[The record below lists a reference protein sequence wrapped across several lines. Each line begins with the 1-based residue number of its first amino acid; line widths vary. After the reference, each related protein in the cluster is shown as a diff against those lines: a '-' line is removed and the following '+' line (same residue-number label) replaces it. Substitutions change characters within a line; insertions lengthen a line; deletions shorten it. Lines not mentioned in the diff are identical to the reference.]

1 MYQHTQQGKG
11 PWAVRGESIGYIGFA
26 DEAEVK
32 LPLVSVNYPAALS
45 SPIGLQAGGQTNL
58 TAALDLANAML
69 HGAPQGAVKRL
80 VVISDGYPNLKT
92 ESLIRA
98 ACACREAFISLDVVF
113 IGEDPDAA
121 ELMRHVSC
129 STVNGR
135 FIRADELAAIRRA
148 VVSAEPLPHK
158 RVGATV
164 VAIDTS
170 GSMSEPLRGTTT
182 TRLQAAVR
190 AAIDLA
196 VTKRVAYGRQPAG
209 VRL

>member
-1 MYQHTQQGKG
+1 MSQYAQKTKA
-11 PWAVRGESIGYIGFA
+11 PKVVRGESIGYIGFS
-26 DEAEVK
+26 DEAVVR
-32 LPLVSVNYPAALS
+32 LPLVSVNDPAALS
-45 SPIGLQAGGQTNL
+45 APLGLQAGGQTNL
-58 TAALDLANAML
+58 TAALDLANALL
-69 HGAPQGAVKRL
+69 HGAPQGAIKRL
-80 VVISDGYPNLKT
+80 VVISDGLPNLKT
-92 ESLIRA
+92 DSLIRA
-98 ACACREAFISLDVVF
+98 ACGCRDAYISMDVVF

-121 ELMRHVSC
+121 ALLRRVSG

-135 FIRADELAAIRRA
+135 FIKADELAAIRRA
-148 VVSAEPLPHK
+148 VVRADPLPHF

-196 VTKRVAYGRQPAG
+196 VTKRVAFGRQPAG
-209 VRL
+209 VRS

>member
-1 MYQHTQQGKG
+1 MRQYAQHAKA
-11 PWAVRGESIGYIGFA
+11 PWTVRGESIGYIGFA
-26 DEAEVK
+26 DAADVR
-32 LPLVSVNYPAALS
+32 LPLVSVNDPAALS
-45 SPIGLQAGGQTNL
+45 APLSLKAGGQTNL
-58 TAALDLANAML
+58 TAALDLANALL
-69 HGAPQGAVKRL
+69 HGAPQGAIKRL
-80 VVISDGYPNLKT
+80 VVISDGFPNLKT
-92 ESLIRA
+92 DSLIRA
-98 ACACREAFISLDVVF
+98 ACGCREAYISLDVVF

-121 ELMRHVSC
+121 ELLRRVSG
-129 STVNGR
+129 STINGC
-135 FIRADELAAIRRA
+135 FIKAHELAAIRRA
-148 VVSAEPLPHK
+148 VVRADPLPHT

-209 VRL
+209 VRS